1 MVGIVCGVQYVTSM
15 KTMIP
20 WKFIVTIIVI
30 FYKMGSHRICKSV
43 IIIIICNLAKYI
55 IIITKRI
62 NWKIQLEFSSCYDN
76 SKIIDVWL
84 IIYLTLLSVVTVTF
98 GKEEYTV
105 NEDTG
110 VLQVSLIL
118 SNSSSNNIAIEVLS
132 SNGSAT
138 GK

>member
-1 MVGIVCGVQYVTSM
+1 M
-15 KTMIP
+15 
-20 WKFIVTIIVI
+20 
-30 FYKMGSHRICKSV
+30 SV
-43 IIIIICNLAKYI
+43 I
-55 IIITKRI
+55 
-62 NWKIQLEFSSCYDN
+62 
-76 SKIIDVWL
+76 
-84 IIYLTLLSVVTVTF
+84 TVTF

>member
-1 MVGIVCGVQYVTSM
+1 M
-15 KTMIP
+15 
-20 WKFIVTIIVI
+20 
-30 FYKMGSHRICKSV
+30 
-43 IIIIICNLAKYI
+43 
-55 IIITKRI
+55 
-62 NWKIQLEFSSCYDN
+62 
-76 SKIIDVWL
+76 
-84 IIYLTLLSVVTVTF
+84 TF

-110 VLQVSLIL
+110 VLQVSLIF

>member
-1 MVGIVCGVQYVTSM
+1 MQPRKIY
-15 KTMIP
+15 
-20 WKFIVTIIVI
+20 
-30 FYKMGSHRICKSV
+30 Y
-43 IIIIICNLAKYI
+43 
-55 IIITKRI
+55 

-76 SKIIDVWL
+76 RKIIGVWL
-84 IIYLTLLSVVTVTF
+84 IIYLTLLSVITVTF

-105 NEDTG
+105 DEDTG